1 MYYVVITDEDNHLHI
16 LQKGFATL
24 DNALNHAASLHS
36 SHKARVMEEVKN
48 LSQRVVFRPKPK
60 AEPVWRDLKTE
71 DKPVLTGKENLA
83 ELLRQKLNY
92 RPNPIE

>member
-16 LQKGFATL
+16 LQKGFSTL
-24 DNALNHAASLHS
+24 DNALSHAASLHS

-60 AEPVWRDLKTE
+60 AEPVWRE
-71 DKPVLTGKENLA
+71 LA
-83 ELLRQKLNY
+83 IPPEPPRPSGMEQLGELLRAKLEG
-92 RPNPIE
+92 RA